1 MRLLIVS
8 NFVASPHQP
17 QADIFIR
24 QRAAALRRLGAEV
37 TVVPLYP
44 VPQVPRLPQLP
55 RAGDVEWAGADCP
68 TDAAASVLPV
78 TGFAFG
84 SAVAGGAGA
93 ACRSMAR
100 LLADQFD
107 RPDFDLVVGHG
118 SYRFPAT
125 GVARRLAFC
134 WRRPYVAAAHG
145 SDITAMRASGRRLQ
159 RAIFAEAAGTT
170 FVSEALLRETRR
182 VGIHP
187 ANPRVIR
194 NGADRAVFGLTPTQ
208 PQPPLRLLFAG
219 SLTEVKGADRLPQIL
234 HAVRRHHPDAQLTV
248 AGIGP
253 LRGSIS
259 RQLPDVLFT
268 GEVSQAELAR
278 LMGDSHVLVVP
289 SRSEG
294 FGCVVVEALST
305 GTVVVATDVGGL
317 PEAVGA
323 GGVLVPGSPGFDAER
338 FAEAVVAAVGRD
350 RSQVAA
356 TAGPDWDDVAR
367 QELAFFQ
374 SLGGA

>member
-8 NFVASPHQP
+8 NFVAFPQQP

-44 VPQVPRLPQLP
+44 VPRPRLPRLP
-55 RAGDVEWAGADCP
+55 RAGDVDWAGKECP
-68 TDAAASVLPV
+68 TDAATSALPV
-78 TGFAFG
+78 SGIVFG
-84 SAVAGGAGA
+84 AAVAGGAAA

-100 LLADQFD
+100 QLAG
-107 RPDFDLVVGHG
+107 RLKSGDFDLVIGHG
-118 SYRFPAT
+118 SYRFPAA
-125 GVARRLAFC
+125 GVARHLAVA

-145 SDITAMRASGRRLQ
+145 SDITAMRASGRRFQ
-159 RAIFAEAAGTT
+159 KVIFAEAAGTT

-182 VGIHP
+182 IGIHP

-194 NGADRAVFGLTPTQ
+194 NGADRAVFGLTQAQ

-219 SLTEVKGADRLPQIL
+219 SLTEVKGADRLPSIL
-234 HAVRRHHPDAQLTV
+234 HAVRRFRPDAQLTV
-248 AGIGP
+248 AGAGP
-253 LRGSIS
+253 LRGPLS
-259 RQLPDVLFT
+259 RQLPDARFS
-268 GEVSQAELAR
+268 GEVSQAELAK
-278 LMGDSHVLVVP
+278 LMGSSHVLVVP

-317 PEAVGA
+317 SEAVGA
-323 GGVLVPGSPGFDAER
+323 GGVLVPGSPGFDARR
-338 FAEAVVAAVGRD
+338 FAVAVVQAAGRD

-356 TAGPDWDDVAR
+356 AAGPDWDDVAR